1 MRITNNMLNSQL
13 NKNSGLSK
21 EKRITASAKRAAR
34 DVFMRSSLLT
44 GSGALGSSLYNDWS
58 AIKSRHDSLQALRV
72 QYRKASDLMKLD
84 KYKPLKGDMDI
95 WTAFVNGEIDEKDL
109 DKILKKMEEEA
120 AKQEAAG
127 EETTKEVESNEV
139 AGTEGAGEEVEDKEA
154 VGTEGVEGEVE
165 DKEAIKRC

>member
-1 MRITNNMLNSQL
+1 MRITNNMLNRQI
-13 NKNSGLSK
+13 NKNNGLSE
-21 EKRITASAKRAAR
+21 EKKITASAKKAAR

-44 GSGALGSSLYNDWS
+44 GSGALGSPLYNDWS
-58 AIKSRHDSLQALRV
+58 SIKSRYDSLQSLRV
-72 QYRKASDLMKLD
+72 QYHKASGLMKLE

-95 WTAFVNGEIDEKDL
+95 WTAFVNGEIDENDL

-127 EETTKEVESNEV
+127 EETTEEVERNEV

-154 VGTEGVEGEVE
+154 AGTEGVEENG
-165 DKEAIKRC
+165 DQ